1 MADGTTDRT
10 TDRVHDLDDII
21 GQLAISDLQRAF
33 VRMRCLDQI
42 SWLDGRARTSQ
53 RRYIRL
59 KMVAIV
65 GGVTVPT
72 LVGLQLGNPTAQS
85 GIQWLTLFLGLA
97 VAIATA
103 FEGFFKFGDRWRLY
117 RRTAE
122 LLKTEV
128 WQYVQLAGP
137 YARHDGHA
145 AAYTRF
151 ASRVETILGSDV
163 EAYLSRVAAQP
174 KAQAGAP
181 PDQEQGG

>member
-1 MADGTTDRT
+1 MQDEAADRI
-10 TDRVHDLDDII
+10 RDLDGLVAEI
-21 GQLAISDLQRAF
+21 GLTDLQRAF
-33 VRMRCLDQI
+33 IRLRCLDQI
-42 SWLDGRARTSQ
+42 TWLEGRAKTSQ

-72 LVGLQLGNPTAQS
+72 LVGVQLGNPRVQT
-85 GIQWLTLFLGLA
+85 GIQWLTLVLGLA

-122 LLKTEV
+122 LLKSEV

-137 YARHDGHA
+137 YSRKEGHGT
-145 AAYTRF
+145 AYPRF
-151 ASRVETILGSDV
+151 AGRVEMILGSDID
-163 EAYLSRVAAQP
+163 EYLSRVAAQP
-174 KAQAGAP
+174 KAQAGER
-181 PDQEQGG
+181 PDQGPGG